1 MIELEAT
8 NTKEK
13 AIRFVLENLG
23 ISSFD
28 DLSVSYDS
36 IKHNGMIVLNRKFSD
51 DDKSMFVKIK
61 SLIENI
67 WKIEEYENKINEL
80 IENKE

>member
-1 MIELEAT
+1 M
-8 NTKEK
+8 NKEK
-13 AIRFVLENLG
+13 AIEFVLKNLG

-28 DLSVSYDS
+28 ELSVSYDS

-51 DDKSMFVKIK
+51 ESMFVKIK

-67 WKIEEYENKINEL
+67 WKIEACEERISEL
-80 IENKE
+80 IG